1 MGMQLRTITA
11 LFFTSVAVG
20 CGHPSSQSEPPPDNA
35 TINAGLDPTDA
46 RIVALVSWLEDRGV
60 TLEYTPAH
68 GDWRVTHPK
77 TPDGYDVTFSIR
89 SFPEWAS
96 EEQMRK
102 ALDVNLAYM
111 LNAPAHL
118 AMSFA
123 GGRAHQNA
131 KIPKSEEELPKL
143 DGLPITKAVE
153 KLFKEYDP
161 G

>member
-1 MGMQLRTITA
+1 
-11 LFFTSVAVG
+11 
-20 CGHPSSQSEPPPDNA
+20 
-35 TINAGLDPTDA
+35 
-46 RIVALVSWLEDRGV
+46 VSWLKDRGV

-68 GDWRVTHPK
+68 GDWRVTQPK
-77 TPDGYDVTFSIR
+77 TRDGYDVIFSIR

-102 ALDVNLAYM
+102 GLDVNLAYM

-123 GGRAHQNA
+123 GGRAHQRA
-131 KIPKSEEELPKL
+131 KTPKSEDELPKL